1 MPAVPSLSGT
11 SRRPSSSSHPGI
23 VMSASAAAAEEVEK
37 SGWKPVLQD
46 LPNISECG
54 TPDYAALQPTP
65 DAAADSRLA
74 MAQSAHSSA
83 GTRTSGQQYY
93 QSGSTV
99 GSTDPAIDQ
108 GADTGTLPLQRSWSA
123 SDLQVNSRTARD
135 AVVRA
140 LSGTLG

>member
-1 MPAVPSLSGT
+1 MPAVPSISGT

-23 VMSASAAAAEEVEK
+23 VMSASATAAEEVEK

-46 LPNISECG
+46 LPNIRECG
-54 TPDYAALQPTP
+54 TQDYATLQPTP
-65 DAAADSRLA
+65 DAAADCRLA
-74 MAQSAHSSA
+74 MAQSANSSA

-93 QSGSTV
+93 QSGSAV
-99 GSTDPAIDQ
+99 GNTDPAIDQ
-108 GADTGTLPLQRSWSA
+108 GADTGTLQRSWSA